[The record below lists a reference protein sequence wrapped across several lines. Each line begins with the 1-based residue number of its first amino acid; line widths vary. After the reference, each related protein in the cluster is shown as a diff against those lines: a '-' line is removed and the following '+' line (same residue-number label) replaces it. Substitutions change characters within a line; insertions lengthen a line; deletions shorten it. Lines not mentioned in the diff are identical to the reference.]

1 MINWHHQTSKI
12 WPQSYRI
19 PEFHSEGWEML
30 NYRNHNL
37 IRSNVGHMLKR
48 IAGLP
53 DTETQETFPLL
64 KGVRGALGSQVITI
78 TSSRWLLLRRS
89 LKCKVKSNS

>member
-37 IRSNVGHMLKR
+37 TGSNVGHMLKR

-64 KGVRGALGSQVITI
+64 RGVLRCTWISSDHNNKFQVAAF
-78 TSSRWLLLRRS
+78 
-89 LKCKVKSNS
+89 